1 MHIPGLTDPTWYER
15 IFVMEWPWWIGGP
28 AIGLYVI
35 AFLLVK
41 NRLLSAST
49 TFQFVTDRWLAFGK
63 KADASMS
70 WLTEDDAGRDGDWRG
85 HYFLGLF
92 AGGLASVLLAGT
104 FHPAFELKGLHS
116 VYGYALATQIGVL
129 LTAGVLIGF
138 GTRMSGGCTSGHCI
152 VGVSGLQAPSA
163 AATGVFF
170 ACGIV
175 ISFAAER
182 VFNSWGGL
190 L

>member
-1 MHIPGLTDPTWYER
+1 MYES
-15 IFVMEWPWWIGGP
+15 IFVNQWPWWIGGP

-49 TFQFVTDRWLAFGK
+49 TFQFVTDTWLAFGRK
-63 KADASMS
+63 KDAGMS
-70 WLTEDDAGRDGDWRG
+70 WLTDDDAGRDGDWRG
-85 HYFLGLF
+85 HYFIGLF
-92 AGGLASVLLAGT
+92 AGGLASALIAGSFEPS
-104 FHPAFELKGLHS
+104 FHLPGLES
-116 VYGYALATQIGVL
+116 VYGFALATQVGVL
-129 LTAGVLIGF
+129 LLAGVLIGF

-163 AATGVFF
+163 GATAVFF
-170 ACGIV
+170 GCGIV
-175 ISFAAER
+175 VSFAAER
-182 VFNSWGGL
+182 VFSAWSGL